1 VLLGLE
7 APEAELARG
16 FDTAAG
22 EPLVRGFAV
31 GRTIFN
37 AAAEGWLAGRITDEQ
52 AVAEMARR
60 FAGLVEVWDGVQRR
74 RAS

>member
-1 VLLGLE
+1 MLLGLE

-22 EPLVRGFAV
+22 EPLVKGFAV

-37 AAAEGWLAGRITDEQ
+37 TAADGWLAGRITDEQ
-52 AVAEMARR
+52 AVADMAQR
-60 FAGLVEVWDGVQRR
+60 FASLVETWNGVQHR
-74 RAS
+74 RAV